1 MSSRFLNW
9 LLFIIL
15 SVIWG
20 SSFILMKEGLLHLS
34 AYQVASIRI
43 FSAGVVLLPFGLKT
57 LGKVKRK
64 QLSILFLS
72 GVFGN
77 LVPAYLFCMAEERI
91 DSALAGTLNS
101 LTPIFVIIVGALLF
115 RSKTSAIKIA
125 GIILSFTGSILLLL
139 SKGFIGQDLHLLY
152 VLLIVVATIFYGI
165 NVNMVRQKLAG
176 FGSLEIASV
185 SLSLNAIP
193 AMIVLYLTGFFNLPL
208 GDSEVLLSGAWSA
221 VLGIFGTAI
230 ASVLFYMLVKRTGVV
245 FSSMVTYGIP
255 VVANCWGIMYG
266 EEVGWRQ
273 FACLLVI
280 LAGVF
285 VANLD
290 SKKANQTDT
299 PIDQKDSAGTV
310 EAL

>member
-1 MSSRFLNW
+1 MNFKLVNW
-9 LLFIIL
+9 VIFIVL
-15 SVIWG
+15 SFIWG

-43 FSAGVVLLPFGLKT
+43 LSSGLVLWPFAVRT
-57 LGKVKRK
+57 LRKVRRK
-64 QLSILFLS
+64 QLFILFLS
-72 GVFGN
+72 GAFGN
-77 LVPAYLFCMAEERI
+77 LVPAYLFCVAEERV

-101 LTPIFVIIVGALLF
+101 LTPIFVIIVGGVLF
-115 RSKTSAIKIA
+115 RSKTSTLKIA

-139 SKGFIGQDLHLLY
+139 SKGFIGQDLHLFY
-152 VLLIVVATIFYGI
+152 VSLIVVATIFYGI

-193 AMIVLYLTGFFNLPL
+193 ALVVLYLTGFFHLPL
-208 GDSEVLLSGAWSA
+208 GDKGVLISTAWSA
-221 VLGIFGTAI
+221 VLGIFGTAV

-255 VVANCWGIMYG
+255 VVANGWGIIYG
-266 EEVGWRQ
+266 EEVGWKQ
-273 FACLLVI
+273 FACLMVI

-285 VANLD
+285 VANID
-290 SKKANQTDT
+290 SKKADLNDITLYQEE
-299 PIDQKDSAGTV
+299 SAGTV